1 MTMAASLQESIDTY
15 QILDPKGFLRKFTD
29 DNVRPDGRPLH
40 AARPTTIVKGV
51 LPRNAYGSALVRI
64 GETQVLAA
72 ITLLVGSP
80 GAGSPDH
87 GDVEVRLSVGPLCSG
102 RYDLSG
108 RVMQTESASAEE
120 GGGSLSDP
128 EAVESF
134 VQRTMR
140 SSGAIDLT
148 QLGIERGRSA
158 WRVRVGLMALNH
170 DGNMEDCCLLAAVA
184 ALSDLKL
191 PCTMVEKDGVVRIV
205 PGPNPEICAEGG
217 AKLQLSKIPLPLSIG
232 VFDGKMLVD
241 LTAQEEEVCRGSVTA
256 VVTTDEEVV
265 GLTKLGA
272 AGLTAT
278 ELAAC
283 ITLAFGRAKE
293 LEEVVLAEQAPKS

>member
-1 MTMAASLQESIDTY
+1 MTALQESIDTF
-15 QILDPKGFLRKFTD
+15 QLLDPKGFLQKFTD

-40 AARPTTIVKGV
+40 AARPTTVVKGV
-51 LPRNAYGSALVRI
+51 LPRNSYGSALVRI

-72 ITLLVGSP
+72 ITILVGSP
-80 GAGSPDH
+80 GAGSPEH

-108 RVMQTESASAEE
+108 RVIQTESASSEG

-134 VQRTMR
+134 VQRTIR
-140 SSGAIDLT
+140 SSEALDLA
-148 QLGIERGRSA
+148 QLSIERGRSA
-158 WRVRVGLMALNH
+158 WRIRVGLLVLNH
-170 DGNMEDCCLLAAVA
+170 DGNLEDSCLLAAVA
-184 ALSDLKL
+184 SLSDLKL
-191 PCTMVEKDGVVRIV
+191 PRTKVEEDGVVKIV

-217 AKLQLSKIPLPLSIG
+217 VKLQLRNVPLPLTVG

-241 LTAQEEEVCRGSVTA
+241 LTAQEEEICRGSVTA
-256 VVTTDEEVV
+256 VVTTGEVVV

-272 AGLTAT
+272 ARLTAT

-283 ITLAFGRAKE
+283 VTLAFGRAKE
-293 LEEVVLAEQAPKS
+293 LEEVVLAEQVLTP

>member
-1 MTMAASLQESIDTY
+1 MATLQESIDTY
-15 QILDPKGFLRKFTD
+15 QLIDPKGFLRKFTD

-51 LPRNAYGSALVRI
+51 LPRNSHGSSLVRL

-72 ITLLVGSP
+72 ITLLVGTP
-80 GAGSPDH
+80 GASSPEH

-108 RVMQTESASAEE
+108 RLMQTESSSSSGGG
-120 GGGSLSDP
+120 GGGSISDP

-134 VQRTMR
+134 VQRTIR
-140 SSGAIDLT
+140 SSEALDLV
-148 QLGIERGRSA
+148 QLGLERGRSA
-158 WRVRVGLMALNH
+158 WRIRVGLLALNH
-170 DGNMEDCCLLAAVA
+170 DGNMEDSCLLAAMA
-184 ALSDLKL
+184 ALADLKL
-191 PCTMVEKDGVVRIV
+191 PRTKVEEDGIVRIV
-205 PGPNPEICAEGG
+205 PGPNSENCADGG
-217 AKLQLSKIPLPLSIG
+217 TKLRLCKVPIPLTIG

-241 LTAQEEEVCRGSVTA
+241 LTAQEEAVCRGSVTA

-265 GLTKLGA
+265 SLTKLGA
-272 AGLTAT
+272 AGLKAT

-283 ITLAFGRAKE
+283 VTLAFGRAKE
-293 LEEVVLAEQAPKS
+293 LEEAVLAEQVLKS